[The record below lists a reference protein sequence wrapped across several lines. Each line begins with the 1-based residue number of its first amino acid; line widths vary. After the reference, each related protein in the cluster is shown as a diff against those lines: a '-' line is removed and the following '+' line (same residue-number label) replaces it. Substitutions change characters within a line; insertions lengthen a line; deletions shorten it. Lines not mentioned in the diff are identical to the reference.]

1 MIDMM
6 DFSIDG
12 YNKIIIP
19 WAHYDS
25 DVIFRHKVIVL
36 FVLSVSGVSEIDQ
49 IISVLLRTSMAI
61 SGGIAFFLDNI
72 IPGTAEERGIR
83 KWRMLE
89 RKDDGP
95 VCNAASIH
103 VYDLAFTN
111 QWKIAK
117 YLPFLPYYREDLEID
132 INEDRGVDN
141 HNFQPYLAQSDDNT
155 STDM

>member
-1 MIDMM
+1 M
-6 DFSIDG
+6 
-12 YNKIIIP
+12 

-25 DVIFRHKVIVL
+25 DVIFRHKVTVL
-36 FVLSVSGVSEIDQ
+36 FLLSVSGVSEIDQ

-61 SGGIAFFLDNI
+61 SGGIAFLLDNI

-89 RKDDGP
+89 RKGDGP
-95 VCNAASIH
+95 ACNAASIH
-103 VYDLAFTN
+103 VYDLPLGFTN

-132 INEDRGVDN
+132 INEDRVVDN
-141 HNFQPYLAQSDDNT
+141 HNFQPDLAQSDEIT

>member
-72 IPGTAEERGIR
+72 ISGTAEERGIR
-83 KWRMLE
+83 KWRML
-89 RKDDGP
+89 
-95 VCNAASIH
+95 
-103 VYDLAFTN
+103 
-111 QWKIAK
+111 
-117 YLPFLPYYREDLEID
+117 
-132 INEDRGVDN
+132 
-141 HNFQPYLAQSDDNT
+141 
-155 STDM
+155 